1 MHSVMILGAGGFG
14 IALAQ
19 LLNAAGNQVTLWE
32 YVPAAAEHLKTTR
45 SNEKLLPGVVL
56 ADSIQVTN
64 SIQDTEGKDVVIF
77 AVPSAAV
84 RQTAQSVKPY
94 LNRDALVMSVSKGI
108 EDNTFMTMTAIIEQ
122 VCDLEDVV
130 ALSGPSHAEEVA
142 LGVPTTLVAAA
153 RVKAHAEAAQDI
165 MMTPTLRVYINDDK
179 VGVELGGALKNCIA
193 LACGAIDGMNF
204 GDNTKAALMTR
215 GLAEMARLGVA
226 MGGRKETFAGLAG
239 VGDLIVTCTSS
250 HSRNHEAG
258 LYIGQGLSPED
269 AIAKVGK
276 TVEGYGAVK
285 AAYHLSQKMGVEMPI
300 ISHMYQVLYG
310 DMTGE
315 EALKQLMQRPKK
327 SESEEVWF
335 D

>member
-19 LLNAAGNQVTLWE
+19 MLNSTGNQVTLWE
-32 YVPAAAEHLKTTR
+32 YLPTVAEQLKITR
-45 SNEKLLPGVVL
+45 KNEKLLPGIVL
-56 ADSIQVTN
+56 PEQIQVTN
-64 SIQDTEGKDVVIF
+64 DIGETKGKDVVIF

-84 RQTAQSVKPY
+84 RQTAMSVKEY
-94 LNRDALVMSVSKGI
+94 LNPKALVISVSKGI
-108 EDNTFMTMTAIIEQ
+108 EDKTFMTMSAIVEQ
-122 VCDLEDVV
+122 VCGIEDVV

-142 LGVPTTLVAAA
+142 RGVPTTLVAAA
-153 RVKAHAEAAQDI
+153 RIKENAEATQDI
-165 MMTPTLRVYINDDK
+165 MMNPTLRVYINDDK

-193 LACGAIDGMNF
+193 LACGAIDGMKF

-239 VGDLIVTCTSS
+239 VGDLIVTCTSC

-258 LYIGQGLSPED
+258 LYMGQGLSPKE

-276 TVEGYGAVK
+276 TVEGYGAVES
-285 AAYHLSQKMGVEMPI
+285 AFHLSQKMGVDMPI

-310 DMTGE
+310 DMTGK
-315 EALKQLMQRPKK
+315 EALQQLMQRPKK